1 MHMFVVFL
9 GTCVG
14 LNFTCVDLF
23 HIVVILCDIFLHVSC
38 VVFGTSVVHSRVASI
53 RSTSPPPSLPLP
65 FTPSSLPTPSP
76 RKIVVV

>member
-38 VVFGTSVVHSRVASI
+38 VVFGTSVVHSRVASQLDLYI
-53 RSTSPPPSLPLP
+53 YIYIQFQFL
-65 FTPSSLPTPSP
+65 
-76 RKIVVV
+76 K